1 MAFNQKIQDAFNA
14 QMNREFYSSN
24 LYLAMAAHCDSE
36 GFKGLANWLAIQAE
50 EERAH
55 AMKFYSFIISRGG
68 RVKMGQHPQPPD
80 SWKNPLNIFEEVL
93 KHEQL
98 VTSHINDLVDL
109 AQAERDHA
117 ASSFLQFF
125 VDEQVEEEDSA
136 GEIVDRLKIGGD
148 HGTSL
153 FMIDSE
159 LGQRIQTTTNQA

>member
-1 MAFNQKIQDAFNA
+1 MAFNQKIQDAFNE

-24 LYLAMAAHCDSE
+24 LYLAMAAHCNSE
-36 GFKGLANWLAIQAE
+36 DLRGLSNWLGIQAE

-55 AMKFYSFIISRGG
+55 AMKFYNFILSRGG
-68 RVKMGQHPQPPD
+68 RVKIGEHPQPPNN
-80 SWKNPLNIFEEVL
+80 WKSPLNVFEEVL

-98 VTSHINDLVDL
+98 VTGYIHELLDLT
-109 AQAERDHA
+109 QAERDHA

-136 GEIVDRLKIGGD
+136 SEIVGRLKIGGD
-148 HGTSL
+148 HGASL

-159 LGQRIQTTTNQA
+159 LGQRTATPTV